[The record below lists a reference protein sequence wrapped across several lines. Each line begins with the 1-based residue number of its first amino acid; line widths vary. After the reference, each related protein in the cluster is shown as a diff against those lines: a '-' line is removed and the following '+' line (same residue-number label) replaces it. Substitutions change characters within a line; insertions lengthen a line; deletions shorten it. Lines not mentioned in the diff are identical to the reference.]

1 MAYPGRQNIYEA
13 TIRRMVQ
20 EALEQQ
26 EQEFRQQH
34 ESDTDEQLLAYL
46 RLWAIRKHHT
56 PWPGEIV
63 GGKLIQERI
72 GSWERA
78 LMLAK
83 LPAPRGPNQQKNF
96 ARVQEETERQKEAYR
111 KRKAEKKILAQQRIA
126 QQGAKKK
133 KENEK

>member
-26 EQEFRQQH
+26 EQEFREQH
-34 ESDTDEQLLAYL
+34 KEDTDQELLMYL
-46 RLWAIRKHHT
+46 RACAIRLHHT

-63 GGKLIQERI
+63 GGKLILERI

-78 LMLAK
+78 VMLAK
-83 LPAPRGPNQQKNF
+83 LPAPRTANQQKNF

-133 KENEK
+133 KEET

>member
-26 EQEFRQQH
+26 EQEFREQH
-34 ESDTDEQLLAYL
+34 KEDTDQELLMYL
-46 RLWAIRKHHT
+46 RVCAIRLHHT

-63 GGKLIQERI
+63 GGKLILERI

-78 LMLAK
+78 VMLAK
-83 LPAPRGPNQQKNF
+83 LPAPSGQNQQKNF
-96 ARVQEETERQKEAYR
+96 ARVQEETERQKEIYR

-133 KENEK
+133 KDET

>member
-26 EQEFRQQH
+26 EQEFREQH
-34 ESDTDEQLLAYL
+34 KEDTDQELLMYL
-46 RLWAIRKHHT
+46 RVCAIRLHHT

-63 GGKLIQERI
+63 GGKLILERI

-78 LMLAK
+78 VMLAK
-83 LPAPRGPNQQKNF
+83 LPAPRTANQQKNF

-111 KRKAEKKILAQQRIA
+111 KRKAEKKILAQHRIA

-133 KENEK
+133 KEKT

>member
-1 MAYPGRQNIYEA
+1 MAYPGRQTIYEA

-20 EALEQQ
+20 QALEQQ
-26 EQEFRQQH
+26 ELEFQEQH
-34 ESDTDEQLLAYL
+34 KEDTDQELLMYL
-46 RLWAIRKHHT
+46 RACAIRLHHT

-63 GGKLIQERI
+63 GGKLILERI

-78 LMLAK
+78 VMLAK
-83 LPAPRGPNQQKNF
+83 LPAPRTANQQKNF
-96 ARVQEETERQKEAYR
+96 ARVQEETERQKEVYR

-133 KENEK
+133 KEKT